1 MLVVPLENAFANE
14 GLSRGE
20 CEKSIDRRMSRTT
33 QVIRMTRKVMMNPI
47 NTTNKLS
54 IVIHVVPQLFEW

>member
-1 MLVVPLENAFANE
+1 MLVVPLENAIANE

-20 CEKSIDRRMSRTT
+20 CEKSIDRRMSRTI
-33 QVIRMTRKVMMNPI
+33 QVIRMTKKVMMNPI